1 MSEVI
6 FSSKLNKR
14 DIFIDKFNEKRK
26 KRIVD
31 EIVEKI
37 IKERKGQLYY
47 EEILQ
52 SYINDYF
59 EQEIY
64 QIKSM
69 VDKIIVNEYLEDDN
83 MTVKEVKLWKDF

>member
-83 MTVKEVKLWKDF
+83 MTVKEVKL